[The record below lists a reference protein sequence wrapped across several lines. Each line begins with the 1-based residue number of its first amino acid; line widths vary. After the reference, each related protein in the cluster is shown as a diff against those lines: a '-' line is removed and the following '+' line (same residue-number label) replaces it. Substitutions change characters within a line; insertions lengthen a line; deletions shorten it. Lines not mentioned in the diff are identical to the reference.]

1 MSIDKEASA
10 SRSSNPSDD
19 DVRRSATFTPA
30 DSGKT
35 MCPAPAHLAT
45 LWHTPSAPLAST
57 PCPSSTNTHCRWRLP
72 QSMSSSRHVAGA
84 NGGDEDGAGD
94 DEDGEASSV
103 AFGDR
108 LERRLRRGFDRARV
122 DGDVH
127 GGVDA
132 ARADHAIVGV
142 VDPWRRRRV
151 SAAKKRPVPTADQS
165 PSQGNKGISLN
176 RHDSSNC
183 LPVSTRPDVRL

>member
-108 LERRLRRGFDRARV
+108 LKRRLRRGFDCARV

-132 ARADHAIVGV
+132 ARADHAIVRMN
-142 VDPWRRRRV
+142 D
-151 SAAKKRPVPTADQS
+151 A
-165 PSQGNKGISLN
+165 
-176 RHDSSNC
+176 
-183 LPVSTRPDVRL
+183 

>member
-1 MSIDKEASA
+1 MPGPRPLGD
-10 SRSSNPSDD
+10 PL
-19 DVRRSATFTPA
+19 
-30 DSGKT
+30 
-35 MCPAPAHLAT
+35 AHALGA
-45 LWHTPSAPLAST
+45 LAST

-94 DEDGEASSV
+94 DEDAEASSV

-108 LERRLRRGFDRARV
+108 LKRRLRRGFDCARV

-132 ARADHAIVGV
+132 ARADHAIVRMN
-142 VDPWRRRRV
+142 D
-151 SAAKKRPVPTADQS
+151 A
-165 PSQGNKGISLN
+165 
-176 RHDSSNC
+176 
-183 LPVSTRPDVRL
+183 